1 MDVRVGLWRK
11 LSAKELM
18 LLNCGVGEDSWE
30 SLELQGDPTRH
41 SEGDQLWDFFEGMML
56 ELKLQY
62 FDHLM
67 WTVDS
72 LEKPLMLGGIR
83 GRRRGWQRM
92 RWLDGITNMMHMSL
106 GELPALVMERES
118 WCVAIHRVA
127 KSQTRLSNWPELNHS
142 LDKIKFY
149 SREWQTNHSHSEVGI
164 WQIFSYT
171 ISINVWTFLLTLMN
185 EANLF
190 SVHVSRI
197 WIHLSVYLCF
207 WKFEE

>member
-1 MDVRVGLWRK
+1 MWRR
-11 LSAKELM
+11 LSAEELM

-190 SVHVSRI
+190 SIHISRI

>member
-1 MDVRVGLWRK
+1 
-11 LSAKELM
+11 M

-72 LEKPLMLGGIR
+72 LEKPLMLGGIG